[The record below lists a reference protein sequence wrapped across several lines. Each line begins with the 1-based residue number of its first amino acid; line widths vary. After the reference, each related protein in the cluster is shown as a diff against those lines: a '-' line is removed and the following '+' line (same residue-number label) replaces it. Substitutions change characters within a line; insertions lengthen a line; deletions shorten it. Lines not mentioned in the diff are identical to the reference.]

1 MDIQERIMQAL
12 KNAQEVTALGFS
24 RKELEAAASLIEGG
38 LTLSETDTDEETTA
52 KVDAAVKAQLPM
64 FRFIQSVS
72 DRKQQQSRA
81 QERKQQQQQQEAQT
95 PPTGGHEPQTA
106 APKAE
111 PQQQQQ
117 QGISPE
123 IKALTDMVKR
133 LTDEVGSLRQEK
145 VADTRRERFARTLAE
160 SGIAADTG
168 AYQRR
173 MRGFSRMRF
182 ADDDDFT
189 QFLDEEAEGI
199 KAEAQEIANGRLAAA
214 QQPKQPKQE
223 AAGKPKV
230 MSDAEIDE
238 MAKMF

>member
-1 MDIQERIMQAL
+1 MQAL

-38 LTLSETDTDEETTA
+38 LTLSENDTDEDTTA
-52 KVDAAVKAQLPM
+52 KVDAAVRAQLPM

-81 QERKQQQQQQEAQT
+81 QERKQQQQQQQEAQT
-95 PPTGGHEPQTA
+95 PQTPQTGGQEPQTA
-106 APKAE
+106 TPKAE
-111 PQQQQQ
+111 PQQ

-123 IKALTDMVKR
+123 IRALTDMVKR

>member
-1 MDIQERIMQAL
+1 MQAL

-38 LTLSETDTDEETTA
+38 LTLAETDTDEDTTA
-52 KVDAAVKAQLPM
+52 KVEAAVRAQLPM

-81 QERKQQQQQQEAQT
+81 QERKQQQQQEAQT

-117 QGISPE
+117 QQQGISPE
-123 IKALTDMVKR
+123 IRALTDMVKR

-182 ADDDDFT
+182 TDDDDFT

>member
-38 LTLSETDTDEETTA
+38 LTLSENDTDEDTTA

-81 QERKQQQQQQEAQT
+81 QERRQQQQQQEAQT
-95 PPTGGHEPQTA
+95 PPTDGHEPQTA
-106 APKAE
+106 TPKAE
-111 PQQQQQ
+111 PQQ

-123 IKALTDMVKR
+123 IQALTDMVKR

>member
-1 MDIQERIMQAL
+1 MQAL

-38 LTLSETDTDEETTA
+38 LTLAETDTDEDTTA
-52 KVDAAVKAQLPM
+52 KVEAAVRAQLPM

-81 QERKQQQQQQEAQT
+81 QERKQQQQQEAQT

-117 QGISPE
+117 QQGISPE
-123 IKALTDMVKR
+123 IRALTDMVKR

-182 ADDDDFT
+182 TDDDDFT